1 MEILHGFKQLEENIY
16 IGEGVEI
23 ASGVKLAGPLLI
35 AKGARIEAAYNWA
48 TSSHR
53 RRSANI
59 KRSFGEN
66 SVIMAKTTIEKDE
79 RIDCAI
85 GLGSARVV
93 VKPKLL

>member
-1 MEILHGFKQLEENIY
+1 MVLSKLEENIY

-35 AKGARIEAAYNWA
+35 PKERVLKAAYNWA

-59 KRSFGEN
+59 KRS
-66 SVIMAKTTIEKDE
+66 
-79 RIDCAI
+79 
-85 GLGSARVV
+85 L
-93 VKPKLL
+93 VKIVLLWPNHH